1 MGLRKQERMLTR
13 KRRDFERSAD
23 ERNRRDQ
30 NIVKALDAKP
40 CPDIDRKPLAG
51 LMTDIFKDVLKS
63 PDFEGLSKRDIIA
76 RICAELR
83 IQDPDLSI
91 WPDEKPGEATAP
103 PIDAAGESYD
113 PPFPEAAAAAF
124 AGAQAPLAYTNGHD
138 PP

>member
-1 MGLRKQERMLTR
+1 MGLRQKAR
-13 KRRDFERSAD
+13 KET
-23 ERNRRDQ
+23 RNRRDWTRSEEETRRRDE

-76 RICAELR
+76 RICTELR
-83 IQDPDLSI
+83 IPDPDLSI
-91 WPDEKPGEATAP
+91 WPDDKPAGGAP
-103 PIDAAGESYD
+103 ADDDGAGKQDLDFPD
-113 PPFPEAAAAAF
+113 PAAAAL
-124 AGAQAPLAYTNGHD
+124 AGSQLPPAYTNGHD